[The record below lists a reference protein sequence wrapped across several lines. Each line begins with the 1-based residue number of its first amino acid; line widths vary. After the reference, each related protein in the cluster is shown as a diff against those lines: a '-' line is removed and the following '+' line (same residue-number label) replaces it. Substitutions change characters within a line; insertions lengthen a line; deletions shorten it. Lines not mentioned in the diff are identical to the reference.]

1 MRELEKIREEWKNEG
16 LSFSEIEKNL
26 QTLKKIYI
34 GQNVRSKGIL
44 SSDLTGAKLQV
55 KNLLKKDL
63 IMENYWYRL
72 NCTGQQKED
81 QK

>member
-55 KNLLKKDL
+55 KKFTEKGFNNGKLLV
-63 IMENYWYRL
+63 
-72 NCTGQQKED
+72 
-81 QK
+81 